1 MYFTF
6 KCPACGKALK
16 VREEIIGRRC
26 GCPYCSKTITVPVP
40 APPPEPDRPPS
51 ELDELKNL
59 KGSVADKRKPRRP
72 GGKSAARQTGGAS
85 GLSTG
90 TDVSLFLSGLIAVG
104 ISAVFLA
111 AMFPL
116 RTYKLGE
123 LFLDRGW
130 VPFALVFLMSWSVAI
145 LLLKYG
151 KLIRQRRSM
160 LFDLLPTD
168 LAEEITEKKLDRFV
182 HHIHGLPIDAGESFL
197 VNRVLRGLEHFR
209 VRKSN
214 PETATM
220 LASQSEIDATAV
232 ESSYTILK
240 VFIWAIPILGF
251 IGTVIGIGI
260 AVGQFSGS
268 LEGSADIAAL
278 KQSLNNVTGGL
289 ATAFDTT
296 LLALVMSLLVMFPT
310 SSMQKSEEDLL
321 NWVDEYCNENLLKRL
336 DDGGGR
342 IGRMTGGSGDVS
354 RAIDAAIA
362 AQRAE
367 LDKWDKTLK
376 SIGSTLTE
384 QVLKGWEQVNEQL
397 VAQHEAR
404 ETQRAELER
413 VVEEFQKS
421 LTALAQQAT
430 EVREQIAG
438 PMGESAEAV
447 AEKYVGIERGLA
459 ALNEN
464 LERLSEREVVV
475 QSSPKRR
482 WKWFGRNRDGR

>member
-40 APPPEPDRPPS
+40 SPPPGPDQPPT
-51 ELDELKNL
+51 EFDELKNL
-59 KGSVADKRKPRRP
+59 KGSVADKRRPPRP
-72 GGKSAARQTGGAS
+72 GGKSAARQTGGS

-90 TDVSLFLSGLIAVG
+90 TDVSLFVSGLIAVG
-104 ISAVFLA
+104 MSVAFLG

-116 RTYKLGE
+116 RNYKLGE

-130 VPFALVFLMSWSVAI
+130 VPFALVFLMSWSAAI

-151 KLIRQRRSM
+151 KLLRQRRSM
-160 LFDLLPTD
+160 LFDLLPTE
-168 LAEEITEKKLDRFV
+168 LADEITEKNLDRFV
-182 HHIHGLPIDAGESFL
+182 QHIHGLPVEPGQSFL

-209 VRKSN
+209 ARKSN
-214 PETATM
+214 PVTATM
-220 LASQSEIDATAV
+220 LASQSEIDATSV

-278 KQSLNNVTGGL
+278 KESLNRVTGGL

-321 NWVDEYCNENLLKRL
+321 NWVDEHCNENLLRRL

-342 IGRMTGGSGDVS
+342 IGPMTGGSGDVS

-362 AQRAE
+362 AQRIE
-367 LDKWDKTLK
+367 LDRWNKTLT

-384 QVLKGWEQVNEQL
+384 QVLKGWEQVNGQL
-397 VAQHEAR
+397 VAQHEVR
-404 ETQRAELER
+404 DTQRKELER
-413 VVEEFQKS
+413 VVEEFQN
-421 LTALAQQAT
+421 ALAALTQQAT
-430 EVREQIAG
+430 EVREQVAG

-447 AEKYVGIERGLA
+447 AQKYAGIERGLA
-459 ALNEN
+459 SLNEN

-482 WKWFGRNRDGR
+482 WKWFGRSRDGR